1 MQHLFRMPADWPL
14 TLALNPD
21 PDPDAEQVETSLIEM
36 LARDDKSSDRSSS
49 DRSSDPPGPDQQ
61 SAAPPATPDAAAAE
75 AEAQAQAQAEAEEA
89 AKVAWLA
96 EQDALA
102 GDPLAQ
108 APTWGAALAP
118 APAAAPRDAAIAP
131 CAEWGLGGTGLGGGE
146 LTRDPEAT
154 QCAQRA
160 DEPAS
165 DHPQRW
171 RHRE

>member
-1 MQHLFRMPADWPL
+1 
-14 TLALNPD
+14 
-21 PDPDAEQVETSLIEM
+21 M
-36 LARDDKSSDRSSS
+36 LARDDASSDRSRSDRSSS
-49 DRSSDPPGPDQQ
+49 EPPGPDQR
-61 SAAPPATPDAAAAE
+61 SAPPPATPDAAAAE
-75 AEAQAQAQAEAEEA
+75 AEAQAQAQAQAEEA

-131 CAEWGLGGTGLGGGE
+131 CAEWGEGGTGLGEGTGVGGGGTGLGGGGTGLGGGE

-154 QCAQRA
+154 QCAQRG

-165 DHPQRW
+165 GHPQRW

>member
-1 MQHLFRMPADWPL
+1 LTL

-36 LARDDKSSDRSSS
+36 LARDDTSSDRS
-49 DRSSDPPGPDQQ
+49 SSDPPGPDQR

-75 AEAQAQAQAEAEEA
+75 AQAQAQAQAEEA

-131 CAEWGLGGTGLGGGE
+131 CAECGEGGTGSGEGTGVGGGGTGLGGGE

-154 QCAQRA
+154 QCAQRG

-165 DHPQRW
+165 GHPQRW
-171 RHRE
+171 RRRE